1 MVHKHFV
8 EVMTDPLWLIC
19 FLGIFLLFL
28 VAFSH
33 KSIFTHPLG
42 EPSVCGRDKHLRNL
56 CYICIYLTKAAF
68 CCMYGMLL
76 LMRFAAPE
84 MDSFIL
90 VNGKK
95 VHMVCL

>member
-1 MVHKHFV
+1 MVD
-8 EVMTDPLWLIC
+8 M
-19 FLGIFLLFL
+19 FLGNLF
-28 VAFSH
+28 AFFGCFFPQ
-33 KSIFTHPLG
+33 SIFTHPLG

-56 CYICIYLTKAAF
+56 CSICIYLTKAAF
-68 CCMYGMLL
+68 YCMYGMLL